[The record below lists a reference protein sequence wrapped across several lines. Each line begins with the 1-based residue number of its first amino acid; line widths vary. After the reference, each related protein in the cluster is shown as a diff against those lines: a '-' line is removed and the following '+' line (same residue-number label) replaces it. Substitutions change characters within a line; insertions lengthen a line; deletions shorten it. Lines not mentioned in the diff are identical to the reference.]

1 MKFPKFRFKIS
12 RSSGTTERTPDK
24 EVLSVWPWDAD
35 KVCTNPMKVA
45 TVFRCVKAISEG
57 VAVLPLHLYRRSPDG
72 IRRRVDGSLAYLLN
86 VAPNPNQNAFD
97 FKRQAIQQLLCT
109 GNAYIVP
116 VFKAPG
122 YAAGSSPIVRDIESL
137 WLLSPGSC
145 GLDPVNM
152 VYHVH
157 DTVNGIHGEFRPEDI
172 IHIKGQSRDGR
183 TGVGVLE
190 YASLTVG
197 IATSGDKETKDR
209 FTNGGNVRGFFTN
222 SAPTAPGYNPSTDK
236 FLEKLSEKNEAHFR
250 LGGRISYLPGSVQFK
265 ELMLSSA
272 DMQFLES
279 RKFTTREICF
289 FFSVNPSYIGASDTS
304 NYKDAENASLG
315 FLQSAL
321 SPILIQLE
329 TELRMKLLMRP
340 EAAEMEFR
348 FDRNEI
354 FALDLMTKASWMEK
368 QLQMGAATVNEIRAM
383 SDREPVEE
391 GDTPL
396 VSANLKPLGQLITE
410 NQNTPKNGETD

>member
-1 MKFPKFRFKIS
+1 
-12 RSSGTTERTPDK
+12 
-24 EVLSVWPWDAD
+24 
-35 KVCTNPMKVA
+35 
-45 TVFRCVKAISEG
+45 
-57 VAVLPLHLYRRSPDG
+57 
-72 IRRRVDGSLAYLLN
+72 
-86 VAPNPNQNAFD
+86 
-97 FKRQAIQQLLCT
+97 
-109 GNAYIVP
+109 
-116 VFKAPG
+116 
-122 YAAGSSPIVRDIESL
+122 
-137 WLLSPGSC
+137 
-145 GLDPVNM
+145 
-152 VYHVH
+152 
-157 DTVNGIHGEFRPEDI
+157 
-172 IHIKGQSRDGR
+172 
-183 TGVGVLE
+183 
-190 YASLTVG
+190 
-197 IATSGDKETKDR
+197 
-209 FTNGGNVRGFFTN
+209 
-222 SAPTAPGYNPSTDK
+222 
-236 FLEKLSEKNEAHFR
+236 
-250 LGGRISYLPGSVQFK
+250 
-265 ELMLSSA
+265 
-272 DMQFLES
+272 MQFLES